1 MRERLM
7 FSVSLAGIAVKALA
21 FSRTAVILILSFKI
35 GHLGQDAGQNENCRL
50 MSGEMHSD

>member
-21 FSRTAVILILSFKI
+21 FSRTAAILILSFKI
-35 GHLGQDAGQNENCRL
+35 GHLGQDAGQNENC
-50 MSGEMHSD
+50 